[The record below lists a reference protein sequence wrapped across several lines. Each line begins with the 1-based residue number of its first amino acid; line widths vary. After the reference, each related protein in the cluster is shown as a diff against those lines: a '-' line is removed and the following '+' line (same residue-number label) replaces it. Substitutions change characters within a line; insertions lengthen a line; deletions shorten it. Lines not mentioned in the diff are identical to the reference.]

1 MDTPR
6 PTPETPV
13 PGPNSPAP
21 AVVLGHLAENLPYLT
36 RAMRAYIRVE
46 NAEHFG
52 DLDTEHGEIATLAL
66 ISLNPGISQNDLAA
80 KVVLKKSAVTQL
92 IKSLERR
99 GLVQRRKSS
108 ADRRFNALTLTAE
121 GERRHAALIERIDR
135 QHDAVLAPF
144 SPTERTALFAALG
157 RLLASLEA
165 RHEART
171 GSRAAAKLS
180 DDS

>member
-1 MDTPR
+1 M
-6 PTPETPV
+6 V
-13 PGPNSPAP
+13 A
-21 AVVLGHLAENLPYLT
+21 LGHLAQNLPYLT

-52 DLDTEHGEIATLAL
+52 DMDTEHGEIATLAL

-92 IKSLERR
+92 IKSLEQR
-99 GLVQRRKSS
+99 GLVSRRKSS
-108 ADRRFNALTLTAE
+108 TDRRYNALTLTPE
-121 GERRHAALIERIDR
+121 GARRHAALIERIER

-144 SPTERTALFAALG
+144 SHKERAELFQVLG
-157 RLLASLEA
+157 RLLASLES

-171 GSRAAAKLS
+171 GTRASARLV
-180 DDS
+180 DEG